1 MHQNKSSTSPK
12 IGLPPNTFIL
22 LQPIKAGKKINAVL
36 AITLIIFDISPNC
49 GNCST
54 SGLGPNKSF
63 MVSKLL
69 IPIKR
74 PAVTNAGKIGIK
86 ISPNNFISRC
96 NGLPFFDAAA
106 FASSFDDS
114 STPVS

>member
-1 MHQNKSSTSPK
+1 
-12 IGLPPNTFIL
+12 
-22 LQPIKAGKKINAVL
+22 
-36 AITLIIFDISPNC
+36 
-49 GNCST
+49 
-54 SGLGPNKSF
+54 

-106 FASSFDDS
+106 SSFDDS
-114 STPVS
+114 STPFLE